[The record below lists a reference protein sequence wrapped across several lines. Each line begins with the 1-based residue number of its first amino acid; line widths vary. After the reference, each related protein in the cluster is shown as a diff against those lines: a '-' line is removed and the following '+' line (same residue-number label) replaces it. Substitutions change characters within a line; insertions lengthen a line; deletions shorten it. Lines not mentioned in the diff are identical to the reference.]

1 MARCKPPFAA
11 VLMSADVCVMHMR
24 PAALIAALLMGS
36 CQEPAA
42 PPVDGTSILFVGNS
56 LTEVNDLPATIR
68 AIAHAAGDTVR
79 VGSATAGGTALIDH
93 INGATD
99 AVQQIRRGHWK
110 FVVLQQG
117 PTTTGG
123 VCLDSFMLWTAKFD
137 TIIRGSGA
145 TTALFSVWPI
155 GGSPAGFDA
164 VHASYLAAARSVNG
178 IFLPAGDAWRAAWAV
193 DASLPFYGGDTF
205 HPAPLGS
212 YLAALVI
219 YESLTG
225 RDARTL
231 PQVAYD
237 GGVAIAGITAQKIQI
252 LQNAAHQAVVAAAA
266 LPAPPALPRPRSAP
280 RSC

>member
-1 MARCKPPFAA
+1 MQ
-11 VLMSADVCVMHMR
+11 MR
-24 PAALIAALLMGS
+24 PAVLIAALLTGS

-42 PPVDGTSILFVGNS
+42 PIAAGTSILFVGNS

-99 AVQQIRRGHWK
+99 AVPQIQNGHWK
-110 FVVLQQG
+110 YVVLQQG

-123 VCLDSFMLWTAKFD
+123 VCLDSFMLWTAMFD

-155 GGSPAGFDA
+155 GGAPAGFDA
-164 VHASYLAAARSVNG
+164 VHASSLAAARSVNG
-178 IFLPAGDAWRAAWAV
+178 VYLPAGDAWRAAWAV

-205 HPAPLGS
+205 HPAALGS

-219 YESLTG
+219 YERLTG

-231 PQVAYD
+231 PQVVYNA
-237 GGVAIAGITAQKIQI
+237 GVAMTGVLPQTIQI
-252 LQNAAHQAVVAAAA
+252 LQNAAHQAVVASAA
-266 LPAPPALPRPRSAP
+266 LPAPPALPRPRTAP